1 MGRRNDESE
10 GSMTQDQ
17 ATELLQRIFAVN
29 EQIVKQNHQVL
40 LALTSPTISKDFK
53 SLTSDEVKL
62 IVANAQSTE
71 WAVMMADST
80 IKAKNI

>member
-1 MGRRNDESE
+1 MTMTPND
-10 GSMTQDQ
+10 GT
-17 ATELLQRIFAVN
+17 TELLLRIFAVN
-29 EQIVKQNHQVL
+29 EQIVRQNHEILSVL
-40 LALTSPTISKDFK
+40 TNPRITKDTNFK

-80 IKAKNI
+80 IKAKNV

>member
-1 MGRRNDESE
+1 MN
-10 GSMTQDQ
+10 QDQ

-40 LALTSPTISKDFK
+40 LVLTSPTISNSFK
-53 SLTSDEVKL
+53 SLTSEEVKQ
-62 IVANAQSTE
+62 IVANAQSYE

>member
-1 MGRRNDESE
+1 
-10 GSMTQDQ
+10 MTKDQ